1 MTVERDVRR
10 RFQLLAPALNERTRR
25 LWAATEAQSL
35 QRGGVSLVARATGI
49 SRSVIA
55 AGLGELKERRWL
67 SNERIRQRGG
77 GRRRLEQSDPL
88 LRKELENLV
97 DPGSRGD
104 PESSLRWTCKSVRKL
119 AAELVARGHAV
130 SHQTVAELLREMDY
144 SLQGNRKNREGGSH
158 PDRDAQFQYIARQVR
173 RQQRAGGRVISVD
186 TKKKERVGDFKNAGR
201 EWRPK
206 GRPEEVRVH
215 DFIIEE
221 LGRATPYGI
230 YDLTANRGWVSVG
243 IDHDTSEFAVES
255 IRWWWRQSGCRL
267 RRRVQQLLITA
278 DCGGSNGN
286 RVRLWKWEL
295 QKLADEAKLAVRVCH
310 FPPGTSK
317 WNKVEHRL
325 FSFITQNW
333 RGKPLTSHATIVS
346 LIGST
351 RTRGG
356 LKVTCRLDRKKYPS
370 GLKITNEQMAS
381 IRLKPDNFHG
391 EWNYTIH
398 PRKTAN

>member
-55 AGLGELKERRWL
+55 TGLGELKERRSL

-88 LRKELENLV
+88 LRKELEDLV
-97 DPGSRGD
+97 DPSSRGD

-173 RQQRAGGRVISVD
+173 RQQQAGGRVISVD
-186 TKKKERVGDFKNAGR
+186 TKKKELVGDFKNAGR

-215 DFIIEE
+215 DFIVKE

-230 YDLTANRGWVSVG
+230 YDLTANRGWMSVG

-370 GLKITNEQMAS
+370 GLKITKDQMAS